1 MLEYFLLK
9 KLQNGNVVTLNGL
22 RSLIPTPLHAKIS
35 TVGSN
40 AAGHLLI
47 AHS

>member
-9 KLQNGNVVTLNGL
+9 KLLNGNVVTLNGL
-22 RSLIPTPLHAKIS
+22 RSLIPTPLHAKTS
-35 TVGSN
+35 TIGNN
-40 AAGHLLI
+40 AAGHVLI